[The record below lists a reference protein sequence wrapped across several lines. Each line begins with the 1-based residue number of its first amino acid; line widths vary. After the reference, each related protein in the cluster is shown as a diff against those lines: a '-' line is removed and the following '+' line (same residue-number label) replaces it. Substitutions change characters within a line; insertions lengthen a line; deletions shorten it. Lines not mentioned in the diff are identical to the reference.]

1 MTLLTE
7 KYKQCMIN
15 FNYDQR
21 VLLIKVVIFLKYK
34 KLVTVQ
40 NLKDNMEFHG
50 IQVAL
55 SSRIKYM

>member
-21 VLLIKVVIFLKYK
+21 VLLIKVVVFLKYK